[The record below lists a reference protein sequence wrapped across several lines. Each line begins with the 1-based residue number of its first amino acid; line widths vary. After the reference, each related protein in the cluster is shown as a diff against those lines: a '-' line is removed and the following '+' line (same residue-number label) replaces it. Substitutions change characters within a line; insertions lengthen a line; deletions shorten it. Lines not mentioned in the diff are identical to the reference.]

1 MSIHWF
7 SLDVNPD
14 PWAIGPLG
22 VGRRN
27 GKLYPYVGKNAQMDA
42 YKQTVKE
49 LLVDSRPLPEGEYTL
64 TFYFWRRLDSHES
77 GRKHQADAT
86 NLIKAT
92 EDALQGMLF
101 DNDRAVR
108 DVRGVIVEQ
117 HAEAR
122 PFVVVKAEMWE
133 GFDPTQIPDHIWEQ
147 ISEIDSPS
155 LNFDND
161 WPPK

>member
-1 MSIHWF
+1 MNTRWF
-7 SLDVNPD
+7 TLDINPD

-42 YKQTVKE
+42 YKQAVKE
-49 LLVDSRPLPEGEYTL
+49 LLADVQPLLEGEYIL

-92 EDALQGMLF
+92 EDALQGVLF

-122 PFVVVKAEMWE
+122 PFVVVKAEMWD
-133 GFDPTQIPDHIWEQ
+133 GFDPTQLPDHVWEQ
-147 ISEIDSPS
+147 ISQIDSPS
-155 LNFDND
+155 LDFDNT
-161 WPPK
+161 WPPV